1 MLVAGGPPAVRNKL
15 IPISMKSTLRRAA
28 EAGLKI
34 TGSLAFLAP
43 LLTRLM
49 IGWAFHQTGHGK
61 LLNLGRTASFFA
73 DSGIPFPR
81 ANAAFIGSLEFVGGL
96 CLILGLGTR
105 IVALLLSATM
115 VVALMTADRDNLIQ
129 HFAHELTDVVPVV
142 YGIFLLWLI
151 VYGPGPISIDY
162 WIRKKLGIP
171 EESDNREKV
180 PYAK

>member
-1 MLVAGGPPAVRNKL
+1 
-15 IPISMKSTLRRAA
+15 MKSNLRRAA
-28 EAGLKI
+28 ESGLRIAG
-34 TGSLAFLAP
+34 TLAFLAP

-61 LLNLGRTASFFA
+61 LQDLDTLTSLFRENH
-73 DSGIPFPR
+73 IPFPH
-81 ANAAFIGSLEFVGGL
+81 ANAVFIATLEFVGGL

-105 IVALLLSATM
+105 IFALLLSATM

-129 HFAHELTDVVPVV
+129 HFAHELTEVVPVV
-142 YGIFLLWLI
+142 YRVFLLWL
-151 VYGPGPISIDY
+151 VLYGPGPISIDH

-171 EESDNREKV
+171 EESDNKEKV